1 VPLPRPAP
9 GTAKWWVVGIVGCLA
24 GTALAIWWGLASTVG
39 QVTWTDLGYQH
50 ATDRSITVMYDVHR
64 PVGHDVSC
72 VVQALDNRHGPVGA
86 VTVRI
91 PAGEQASVH
100 QVTTVQTTTRAVTG
114 VVQGCSV
121 LP

>member
-1 VPLPRPAP
+1 MPLPRPAP
-9 GTAKWWVVGIVGCLA
+9 GTAKWWVVGAVGCLA

-39 QVTWTDLGYQH
+39 RVTWTDLGYEH
-50 ATDRSITVMYDVHR
+50 PTDRSITVMYDVHR
-64 PVGHDVSC
+64 PVGRDVSC
-72 VVQALDNRHGPVGA
+72 VVQALDNRHGTVGV

-100 QVTTVQTTTRAVTG
+100 QVTTVQTTIKAVTG
-114 VVQGCSV
+114 VVKDCTV